1 MRPVLP
7 LIAWLLLLSSCSSP
21 PKPPTVDESAKRPVN
36 SVMAVELQVCRND
49 LHNTR
54 IVATESSRIAESTA
68 ATLERLAA
76 RQQALASL
84 QAPKPNR
91 VFTVHFKFGSTR
103 VDLPSDTAS
112 ALLADARAA
121 PLVLLRGRTDG
132 STDAPAESRLARDRA
147 HAVRDYLV
155 GAGVDPARIR
165 ATYQPAGDHAADNS
179 SASGKAMN
187 RRVEIEVYRAL
198 PVAVSSSAAATP

>member
-1 MRPVLP
+1 MRAIP
-7 LIAWLLLLSSCSSP
+7 LISWLLLLSACSSP

-36 SVMAVELQVCRND
+36 SAMAVELQVCRND

-76 RQQALASL
+76 RQQALVAM
-84 QAPKPNR
+84 QAPQPNS
-91 VFTVHFKFGSTR
+91 VFTVHFKFASAR
-103 VDLPSDTAS
+103 VVVPADTAA

-121 PLVLLRGRTDG
+121 PLLLLRGRTDG
-132 STDAPAESRLARDRA
+132 AADMPADSRLARERA

-198 PVAVSSSAAATP
+198 PAAVSSSAGATP

>member
-1 MRPVLP
+1 MRALP
-7 LIAWLLLLSSCSSP
+7 LIPWLLLLSSCTSQ

-36 SVMAVELQVCRND
+36 SAMGVELQVCRND

-54 IVATESSRIAESTA
+54 IVATESGRIAEFTA

-76 RQQALASL
+76 RQQAMAAL
-84 QAPKPNR
+84 QAPETNR

-103 VDLPSDTAS
+103 VVVPADTAA

-121 PLVLLRGRTDG
+121 PLLLLRGRTDG
-132 STDAPAESRLARDRA
+132 AADTPADSRLARERA

-155 GAGVDPARIR
+155 GAGVDPTRIR
-165 ATYQPAGDHAADNS
+165 ATYQPAGDHAADNT

-198 PVAVSSSAAATP
+198 PAALSASAAPMP

>member
-1 MRPVLP
+1 MRALP
-7 LIAWLLLLSSCSSP
+7 LISWLLLLGACSSP

-36 SVMAVELQVCRND
+36 SAMAVELQVCRND

-54 IVATESSRIAESTA
+54 IAATESGRIAESTA

-76 RQQALASL
+76 RQQALAAL
-84 QAPKPNR
+84 QAPQPNR
-91 VFTVHFKFGSTR
+91 IFMVHFKFGSTR
-103 VDLPSDTAS
+103 VVVPADTA
-112 ALLADARAA
+112 ATLIADSRAA
-121 PLVLLRGRTDG
+121 PLLLLRGRTDG
-132 STDAPAESRLARDRA
+132 ATDTPADSRLARERA

-165 ATYQPAGDHAADNS
+165 ASYQPAGDHAANNT

-198 PVAVSSSAAATP
+198 PIPQSASAAAMP